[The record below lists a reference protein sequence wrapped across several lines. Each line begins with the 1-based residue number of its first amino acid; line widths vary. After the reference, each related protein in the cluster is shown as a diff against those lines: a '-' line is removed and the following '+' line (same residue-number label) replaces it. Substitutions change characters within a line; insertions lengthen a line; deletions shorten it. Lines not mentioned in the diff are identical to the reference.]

1 MLAAKCDR
9 CGMFYMPKKPS
20 DIDYIHGHT
29 YPRVVYLNSD
39 GNQRDYDLCPFC
51 VQELEGFMKGG
62 KNGTGKAV

>member
-1 MLAAKCDR
+1 
-9 CGMFYMPKKPS
+9 MFYMPKKPS

-62 KNGTGKAV
+62 QA

>member
-9 CGMFYMPKKPS
+9 CGTFYEPIKE
-20 DIDYIHGHT
+20 DVDYIHGHT

-62 KNGTGKAV
+62 QT